1 MSDGEVLSPEEIQ
14 KILRVTPG
22 DEAAE
27 VRNRALLVALFGD
40 GRRLKEIVGL
50 TASEAEWE
58 DFAPHYREEVDA
70 WLRQRDELGL
80 ERYGPVFSSVE
91 GGPLSVSYV
100 RGLVTRT
107 KAKAAKLPDD
117 IVAEEPEPAP
127 VAVPEPEPPA
137 LEPPPPAP

>member
-50 TASEAEWE
+50 TAAEAEWE
-58 DFAPHYREEVDA
+58 DFAPDYREEVDA
-70 WLRQRDELGL
+70 WLRRRGELGL
-80 ERYGPVFSSVE
+80 ERYGPVFSSPE
-91 GGPLSVSYV
+91 GDPLTVAYV
-100 RGLVTRT
+100 RGLAGRTR
-107 KAKAAKLPDD
+107 AKAAKLPDE
-117 IVAEEPEPAP
+117 ILAEGAGPKPAAPEA
-127 VAVPEPEPPA
+127 ER
-137 LEPPPPAP
+137 